1 MRLFSPFHVGKQ
13 VIQSFIL
20 TNRDY
25 FNVLFINILQYKKKL
40 LQKWWRIKT
49 KLFACRGDNMYEYC
63 QASVQRTTRS
73 KVSIPV
79 ETQMQNHHTKFKKEI
94 VPRKQYRIWKFPY
107 LKKTIRKFL
116 ITYSMKFIQKNHFQ
130 RSKTNYRQFA
140 WIKVCLEIP
149 LSEDSYRLVDTGL

>member
-1 MRLFSPFHVGKQ
+1 
-13 VIQSFIL
+13 
-20 TNRDY
+20 
-25 FNVLFINILQYKKKL
+25 
-40 LQKWWRIKT
+40 
-49 KLFACRGDNMYEYC
+49 MYEYC

-116 ITYSMKFIQKNHFQ
+116 IT
-130 RSKTNYRQFA
+130 
-140 WIKVCLEIP
+140 
-149 LSEDSYRLVDTGL
+149 